1 MPRKINALKLTNKL
15 KTTLRQFYN
24 DTNQTKFRNITEIT
38 RHIERT
44 QNAKGT
50 AFVGG
55 AEDAYTIIVGRYN
68 DSIKLNQKS
77 ERARKAKEKR
87 DAQKMMNSPVIMDQ
101 TYTKQSDGFL
111 SRSLSDDLKSAA
123 KKLVGVKTF
132 YIQFLNSARLVDNRY
147 RTPESIYWELL
158 FPIFYRGSDQ
168 KDDELS
174 RIMRDGESARVVIL
188 LRDDIPPKKVQQKY
202 RDGEAHC
209 VLDPIRSLFASYA
222 DNSDSAS
229 SKKRYSTK
237 ARRMEKLK
245 ATYPDGVPED
255 EMEDV
260 AKAAELCIIIHDLI
274 GNETARYNSKSTK
287 FIKFTNTRLN
297 HLEKGF
303 LTLDST
309 PTYVSQ
315 EELDRIVEEH
325 DKEGVFYFIRSYSAV
340 NFRINSLKGCWE
352 VDNPDSATM
361 NEFSREID
369 LYKCSYDALKYPEM
383 NEFIREARIVNAAPM
398 PLCAEPNNIDG
409 AHHIDLVKAYTQH
422 KECPYYRGF
431 LGVIQQYRKL
441 HVMHNVS
448 NFLEKHLG
456 IFQFT
461 IRSGHDFMKMFG
473 LFPGYTYNLPS
484 VEILY
489 FIREFKM
496 TCTLTAGCWGSR
508 FDFDY
513 TEEML
518 ENRLYCKWAGLNGMQ
533 IDQDVYTFKG
543 NEEWCAHL
551 KTVLGVENVVH
562 FGDKITLKTPKKV
575 SKTRHHILAFITS
588 YTRINMFEI
597 IRNIPSEGLI
607 KVMLDGIYFRGDIP
621 DVKLPHKKDKE
632 LKQHIGFRE
641 FWYYP
646 SEVNVEKF
654 PKYKPEFDGNC
665 VLAGAGGTGKTHT
678 ILTDKG
684 FVNPWYITPM
694 HMLGIEIQKKY
705 SVRYETI
712 HKFAGIGFG
721 DKKCQS
727 TREEFH
733 IVPPVILIDELTMH
747 DGEFIDKVIQLYP
760 ESLIFVAGDIDEKQW
775 YQCRNGTDGTMLPL
789 WNSTGWRF
797 VFFEK
802 DYRSLDSELRQFKL
816 DVRQKMR
823 EVFTTGQMYDTHR
836 IKQWVIENYP
846 VESFDSA
853 VSSFR
858 EGDIWIAGSHS
869 TNKKLLERGV
879 VSGKIEKTGEV
890 RGSFTIHSFQGLTI
904 QDKKVFVS
912 LDLFEYAMFYT
923 AISRVREMSQL
934 VFVSI

>member
-1 MPRKINALKLTNKL
+1 MPRKINALKLTNKS
-15 KTTLRQFYN
+15 KAELRKFYN
-24 DTNQTKFRNITEIT
+24 ETNQTKFRNITEIT
-38 RHIERT
+38 RHLERT
-44 QNAKGT
+44 QN
-50 AFVGG
+50 VGG
-55 AEDAYTIIVGRYN
+55 ADQAYAIIVGKYN
-68 DSIKLNQKS
+68 DTLKLNQKS
-77 ERARKAKEKR
+77 ERAKKAKEKR

-111 SRSLSDDLKSAA
+111 SRSLSDDLKRAA
-123 KKLVGVKTF
+123 SKLIGVKTF
-132 YIQFLNSARLVDNRY
+132 YIQFLNSARVEDNRY
-147 RTPESIYWELL
+147 KTTEAIYWELL
-158 FPIFYRGSDQ
+158 FPMFFQGSDTT
-168 KDDELS
+168 DDELS
-174 RIMRDGESARVVIL
+174 RKLKDGESARVVIL

-202 RDGEAHC
+202 RDGAVHC
-209 VLDPIRSLFASYA
+209 VLDPIRALFASYA
-222 DNSDSAS
+222 DNSESES

-287 FIKFTNTRLN
+287 SIKFTNTRLN
-297 HLEKGF
+297 HLENGF
-303 LTLDST
+303 LVLDAA

-315 EELDRIVEEH
+315 EELDQKVEKY
-325 DKEGVFYFIRSYSAV
+325 DKEGMFYFIRSYSDV
-340 NFRINSLKGCWE
+340 NKRINSLEGCWE
-352 VDNPDSATM
+352 VENPDSAIM
-361 NEFSREID
+361 NEFSKDID
-369 LYKCSYDALKYPEM
+369 LYKCSYDALKHPEM
-383 NEFIREARIVNAAPM
+383 NELIREARIVNAAPM
-398 PLCAEPNNIDG
+398 PLCTEPNNIDG
-409 AHHIDLVKAYTQH
+409 AHHIDLEKAYTQH
-422 KECPYYRGF
+422 RQCPYYRGF
-431 LGVIQQYRKL
+431 LGVIHQYRKL
-441 HVMHNVS
+441 HVMHNVGD
-448 NFLEKHLG
+448 FLETHLG

-461 IRSGHDFMKMFG
+461 IRSGHDFLKMFG
-473 LFPGYTYNLPS
+473 LFPGYTYTAPS

-513 TEEML
+513 TEDML
-518 ENRLYCKWAGLNGMQ
+518 EKRRYCKWAGLNGMQ
-533 IDQDVYTFKG
+533 IDQDAYTFKG
-543 NEEWCAHL
+543 NAEWCAHL
-551 KTVLGVENVVH
+551 KTVLGEENVVH
-562 FGDKITLKTPKKV
+562 FGDKITFKHQKKV

-588 YTRINMFEI
+588 YTRINMFEV
-597 IRNIPSEGLI
+597 IRTIPSEGLI

-632 LKQHIGFRE
+632 LKQHLGFRE

-654 PKYKPEFDGNC
+654 PKYKPELDGNC

-694 HMLGIEIQKKY
+694 HMLGQEIQKKY
-705 SVRYETI
+705 SVRYETM
-712 HKFAGIGFG
+712 HKFAGIG
-721 DKKCQS
+721 CRS
-727 TREEFH
+727 TREDYH
-733 IVPPVILIDELTMH
+733 LVPPVILIDELTMH
-747 DGEFIDKVIQLYP
+747 DGQFIDKVIQLYP

-775 YQCRNGTDGTMLPL
+775 YQCRNGSDGTMLPL

-816 DVRQKMR
+816 DVREKMR
-823 EVFTTGQMYDTHR
+823 EVFTTGQMHDTQR
-836 IKQWVIENYP
+836 IKQWVLENYP

-853 VSSFR
+853 VESFR
-858 EGDIWIAGSHS
+858 EGDIWIAGSHG

-904 QDKKVFVS
+904 QDRKVFVS

-923 AISRVREMSQL
+923 AISRVRLMSQL
-934 VFVSI
+934 VFVLV